1 MEEKEINLLE
11 AELLESRKVIERA
24 YEPILKRQATFKDSD
39 EGVDSMAYR
48 LHNLYGAYEQ
58 LLKIVADFFENHIEG
73 ARYHADLLRRMKI
86 EIKGVRPALLSS
98 STYKMLNE
106 MRGFRHFFRYAYE
119 VELDVD
125 RIEGIVQI
133 AIQLREPFKQ
143 DVQRFLGHLR

>member
-1 MEEKEINLLE
+1 MEEKELNVLE
-11 AELLESRKVIERA
+11 AELLESCKVIERV
-24 YEPILKRQATFKDSD
+24 YEHIVKRQPTFRDGD
-39 EGVDSMAYR
+39 EGIDSMAYR

-106 MRGFRHFFRYAYE
+106 MRGFRHFFRYAYD
-119 VELDVD
+119 VELDAD
-125 RIEGIVQI
+125 RIDRIVQI

-143 DVQRFLGHLR
+143 DVQRFLAQLK

>member
-11 AELLESRKVIERA
+11 AELLESCKVIERVH
-24 YEPILKRQATFKDSD
+24 EHIVKRQTTFKDSD
-39 EGVDSMAYR
+39 EGIDSMAYR

-86 EIKGVRPALLSS
+86 EIKGVRPALLAS

-106 MRGFRHFFRYAYE
+106 MRVFRHFFRYAYD
-119 VELDVD
+119 VELDAD
-125 RIEGIVQI
+125 RIERIVQI
-133 AIQLREPFKQ
+133 ATQLREPFKR
-143 DVQRFLGHLR
+143 DVQRFLGQLR